1 METEEEKKKN
11 AFYLAM
17 IGDRSDGLTSANSA
31 EFMAD
36 ILGAATPQDSVTVGC
51 PPPATRQAQDQAETS
66 GEPVA
71 VVEPQVRSHAHR
83 RATDYGKWDAFV
95 DDDSNRMASEPR
107 DDRNA
112 SAKVQPVRSTGNV
125 LISAPP

>member
-1 METEEEKKKN
+1 
-11 AFYLAM
+11 M
-17 IGDRSDGLTSANSA
+17 IRGEIGLTVSLQRIRPSLWPTS
-31 EFMAD
+31 D
-36 ILGAATPQDSVTVGC
+36 IYLGAVTPQDSVTVGC

-66 GEPVA
+66 CEPVA

-112 SAKVQPVRSTGNV
+112 SAKVQRVRPTGNV